1 MLEGSWQVRSNLG
14 AAKLTLALPLPLC
27 NDASVPK
34 KIPDYIAVSPI
45 TLKCPRC
52 KAEPGTACVMPAVD
66 LDVIHLE
73 RIEAAV
79 VMDVAAKKA
88 RKK

>member
-1 MLEGSWQVRSNLG
+1 
-14 AAKLTLALPLPLC
+14 
-27 NDASVPK
+27 VPK

-45 TLKCPRC
+45 TLTCPRC
-52 KAEPGTACVMPAVD
+52 KAKPETACDMLDED
-66 LDVIHLE
+66 LDLIHLE

-79 VMDVAAKKA
+79 VMDIAAKRA